1 MKYKI
6 PRRLEVMVY
15 RSDGY
20 IVTQAYRKVYRS
32 NALVVPSIVCKFLR
46 KDIRFWKNTP
56 SIKF

>member
-6 PRRLEVMVY
+6 PRRLKVMVY

-20 IVTQAYRKVYRS
+20 IVIQAYRKVYRS
-32 NALVVPSIVCKFLR
+32 NGVVVPSIVCKFLR
-46 KDIRFWKNTP
+46 EDIQFWKNTS